1 MSPPARSA
9 LRTAAVLAAAG
20 GILIWIFLL
29 TGIWALGFLAYL
41 CWSSAAAVTVAVAAI
56 TVLEWMDRRS
66 GRKRRHNP

>member
-20 GILIWIFLL
+20 GILIWIFIL
-29 TGIWALGFLAYL
+29 TEVWALGFLAYL
-41 CWSSAAAVTVAVAAI
+41 CWSSAAAVAVAMAAL
-56 TVLEWMDRRS
+56 TVLSWLDRRS

>member
-20 GILIWIFLL
+20 GVLLWIFLQ
-29 TGIWALGFLAYL
+29 TEVRALGFLAYL
-41 CWSSAAAVTVAVAAI
+41 CWSSAAAVAVAMAALTI
-56 TVLEWMDRRS
+56 LGWTVRRS

>member
-9 LRTAAVLAAAG
+9 LRTAAVLVAAG
-20 GILIWIFLL
+20 GILLGAFLL
-29 TGIWALGFLAYL
+29 SEVWALGFLAYL

>member
-20 GILIWIFLL
+20 GILIWISLL
-29 TGIWALGFLAYL
+29 TGIRALGFLAYL
-41 CWSSAAAVTVAVAAI
+41 CWSSAAAVAVVIAALA
-56 TVLEWMDRRS
+56 VLEWMDRRS